1 MKGDEYLCKRCKKKW
16 KADRKGLYFFCER
29 CYGRDVVNLSREER
43 IKKRKAE
50 TEEKNRKMNE
60 LAKLMAKK
68 RRMEVARNWEKKNRY
83 FRGRG
88 GKG

>member
-1 MKGDEYLCKRCKKKW
+1 MKGDEHLCKVCKNRW
-16 KADRKGLYFFCER
+16 TADRKGIYFYCER

-43 IKKRKAE
+43 IFKRKAE

-60 LAKLMAKK
+60 LAKLIAKK
-68 RRMEVARNWEKKNRY
+68 RRMEVDRNWEKKNRY